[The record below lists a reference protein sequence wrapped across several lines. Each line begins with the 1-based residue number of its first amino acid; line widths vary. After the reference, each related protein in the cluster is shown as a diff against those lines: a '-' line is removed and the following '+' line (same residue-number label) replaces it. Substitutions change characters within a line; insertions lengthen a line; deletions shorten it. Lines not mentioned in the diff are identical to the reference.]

1 VLFPLTEAMTGLMSP
16 GGPNDPMAALTQMMG
31 PVLRRMSAM
40 LYGAQL
46 AQGLAELSTSTV
58 TGSEIGLQ
66 VLSVP
71 QVVILPTNIAA
82 AWNDLDLDP
91 RDVELYLVLRESAR
105 QRLFNAVSWLGPQ
118 LLALVEHYAREIR
131 IDSSA
136 IEDAIDIDDLSQLTP
151 EKAQEMSE
159 RLRGRLFEPTRTPE
173 QDGVLQRLETLLA
186 LIEGW
191 VDEVT
196 FQVARTWLPSH
207 DQLAEAVR
215 RRRATSGPAEV
226 FFQSLL
232 GLELRPRRVRDA
244 VNLWAALRE
253 ARGTVGRDHV
263 WNHPDLVPTA
273 ADLDDPLGYVSGD
286 RQDPSEGGD
295 DLDAELEKLLRDHG
309 HDD

>member
-1 VLFPLTEAMTGLMSP
+1 
-16 GGPNDPMAALTQMMG
+16 AALTQMMG

-215 RRRATSGPAEV
+215 RRRATS
-226 FFQSLL
+226 
-232 GLELRPRRVRDA
+232 
-244 VNLWAALRE
+244 
-253 ARGTVGRDHV
+253 
-263 WNHPDLVPTA
+263 
-273 ADLDDPLGYVSGD
+273 
-286 RQDPSEGGD
+286 
-295 DLDAELEKLLRDHG
+295 
-309 HDD
+309 